1 MRSKARNRFHPSRIV
16 VSVAVI
22 AVVMAFGQIASAT
35 GSTVR
40 KFTATVSPSCVAPGS
55 TNLYTAT
62 LTNSP
67 SSSSGQVITSGFFH
81 SAVKTGI
88 SNISSFTTPVA
99 SNGRQWKVLPDLV
112 DADGF
117 TLAAKSSSQGLRPG
131 ETVTVTWMGTA
142 ALNSTGTTFA
152 MLVLGSGVFSGTAP
166 SVQFTNSC
174 PAKSFKIE
182 AAGGGNIGTQT
193 SGVPFGIQITALDAN
208 NNTATGFNGTAQLT
222 SSPAGLDGSPV
233 AVTFVNGI
241 SNPNPSVSI
250 TGAGSFTLTATST
263 SPSITGTSNTFSVGA
278 PHFLVEAAGGGV
290 IGPQVAGAPFDIQ
303 VTLLDASDQVVTGFT
318 GDAQLTSSPTGLVG
332 SPVTVHLTNGESGP
346 VTVTMGA
353 SGGAFTLT
361 ATSGSITGTSAP
373 TFPVTADAN
382 LSCTSSNPDDRTYT
396 ESNPDGAGT
405 LSVFLADPGSCTTSI
420 PVSVDVSTQGTVVV
434 TKPNVDGAVFQ
445 VTVDWIVDQNND
457 YPLETQFSTDGVNFQ
472 TIQFCDAGPSIPDGD
487 TWCVFDSHTYFDA
500 NVKQLHEEY
509 LGNFDVTFKR
519 HP

>member
-1 MRSKARNRFHPSRIV
+1 MRSTARNRFHPSRIV

-40 KFTATVSPSCVAPGS
+40 KFSASVSPGCVAPGS
-55 TNLYTAT
+55 TLTYTAT

-81 SAVKTGI
+81 STVKSGI
-88 SNISSFTTPVA
+88 SHISSFTTPVA
-99 SNGRQWKVLPDLV
+99 SNGRQWKVLPDLI

-117 TLAAKSSSQGLRPG
+117 TLVAKSSSQALRPG
-131 ETVTVTWMGTA
+131 ETVTVTWSGTA
-142 ALNSTGTTFA
+142 ALNSSGTTFA
-152 MLVLGSGVFSGTAP
+152 MLVLGSGTFSGTAP
-166 SVQFTNSC
+166 SVQFTTSC
-174 PAKSFKIE
+174 PAKTFSF
-182 AAGGGNIGTQT
+182 GTIGTQT
-193 SGVPFGIQITALDAN
+193 SGVPFGVQITALDAN

-222 SSPAGLDGSPV
+222 SSPAGLDASPV
-233 AVTFVNGI
+233 TVTFVNGV
-241 SNPNPSVSI
+241 SNPSVSI
-250 TGAGSFTLTATST
+250 TGAGSFTLTATSS
-263 SPSITGTSNTFSVGA
+263 SPSITGTSNTFSVGT
-278 PHFLVEAAGGGV
+278 PHFVVEAAGGGD
-290 IGPQVAGAPFDIQ
+290 IGTQVAGAPFNIQ
-303 VTLLDASDQVVTGFT
+303 VRLLDASDQVVTGFT
-318 GDAQLTSSPTGLVG
+318 GDVQLTSSPDGLVD

-346 VTVTMGA
+346 VTITMGA
-353 SGGAFTLT
+353 SGDAFTLT

-382 LSCTSSNPDDRTYT
+382 LSCTSTNPDDRTYT
-396 ESNPDGAGT
+396 EGNPDGAGT
-405 LSVFLADPGSCTTSI
+405 LSVFLKDPGSCTTTI
-420 PVSVDVSTQGTVVV
+420 PVTVDVSTQGTVVV

-472 TIQFCDAGPSIPDGD
+472 TINFCDAGPSIPDGE
-487 TWCVFDSHTYFDA
+487 TWCVFDSHTYFDDA
-500 NVKQLHEEY
+500 NVKQLHEVY